1 SVFSES
7 ALEKKLSE
15 LSNSQQSVQTLSL
28 WLIHHRKHS
37 KTIVRVWYNE
47 LKKAQVPRK
56 LTLLYLANDV
66 IQNSKRKGPEFTQ
79 DFAPVI
85 VDAFKHV
92 SSQGDEGCKKQ
103 LGRVLSIWQERAV
116 YENEVLGK
124 LSEVLLVEKKA
135 KKRPYEEIKVND
147 EGFASRSSPGE
158 PPQTAD
164 LIRALQELENAA
176 SSDATLRQRIS
187 ALPPEVQD
195 TSLLHKVT
203 DKESGERLSRLVEEA
218 CMLLADYSGRLA
230 AEIDDRRQLTR
241 TLAVFLQ
248 SQKDGLAQNEQKLEE
263 YKRKL
268 ARVSQVRKELRSRL
282 NSLPDLSRLPSVTS
296 SHHCDGSKFN
306 AYLFLYTYFCR
317 YILVVFIALTKRFEE
332 TYKLTVL
339 MLKMFKK
346 DPEKKLLVTDK
357 GARMYTIISES
368 MSSGEKGGKHCH
380 DNSRALEDREREK
393 KLAKKRLYIVSAVC
407 LVFMVGEILGGYF
420 AGSLAV
426 MTDAAHLLVDL
437 TSFLISLCSLW
448 LSSRPATRTL
458 SYGWHRA
465 EILGALLSVFT
476 IWLVTGVLV
485 YVAVERIID
494 DDFTIEGTVMLITAG
509 CAVLANIIMALT
521 LHQSG
526 HGHSHGGLS
535 SHSHDHG
542 KEKGHGHANGNHC
555 DVEGQDGKKPQA
567 NASVRAAFVHVI
579 GDLLQ
584 SISVLVSALI
594 IFFKPEYKIADP
606 ICTFLFSLFVLG
618 TTFTI
623 MRDILIVLM
632 EGTPAAV
639 KYNEVRE
646 RLLKVKGVKAIHNLH
661 IWALTM
667 NQAVLSAHVA
677 IDDTVEPQ
685 VVLRE
690 ITQTS
695 FDTYSFHSITIQ
707 LEQEADQRP
716 DCSLCQGP
724 KK

>member
-1 SVFSES
+1 MSVFSEP

-37 KTIVRVWYNE
+37 KTIVKVWYNE
-47 LKKAQVPRK
+47 LKKAQVSRK
-56 LTLLYLANDV
+56 LTFLYLANDV

-79 DFAPVI
+79 DFSPVI

-92 SSQGDEGCKKQ
+92 SSEGDESCKKQ

-116 YENEVLGK
+116 YENDILDK
-124 LSEVLLVEKKA
+124 LSDVLQVEKKA

-147 EGFASRSSPGE
+147 DDFASQSSPAE

-176 SSDATLRQRIS
+176 SSDAALRQRIS
-187 ALPPEVQD
+187 TLPPEVQD

-248 SQKDGLAQNEQKLEE
+248 SQRDGLAQNEQKLEE

-282 NSLPDLSRLPSVTS
+282 SSLPDLSRLPNVTGGHVRLPS
-296 SHHCDGSKFN
+296 SGD
-306 AYLFLYTYFCR
+306 LYSPSDC
-317 YILVVFIALTKRFEE
+317 
-332 TYKLTVL
+332 
-339 MLKMFKK
+339 
-346 DPEKKLLVTDK
+346 
-357 GARMYTIISES
+357 
-368 MSSGEKGGKHCH
+368 MSSVEMRDSKHCH

-393 KLAKKRLYIVSAVC
+393 KLAKKRLYIVSVVC

-437 TSFLISLCSLW
+437 TSFIISLCSLW

-458 SYGWHRA
+458 NYGWHRA

-485 YVAVERIID
+485 YLAVDRLIQ
-494 DDFTIEGTVMLITAG
+494 DDFTIEGTVMLITSG
-509 CAVLANIIMALT
+509 CAVLANIIMAFT

-535 SHSHDHG
+535 GGHSHSHDNG
-542 KEKGHGHANGNHC
+542 KKNGHSKSNANHY
-555 DVEGQDGKKPQA
+555 DVEKHGSGKRQQA

-584 SISVLVSALI
+584 SVSVLVSALI

-618 TTFTI
+618 TTVTI
-623 MRDILIVLM
+623 MRDIIIVLM
-632 EGTPAAV
+632 EGTPAGV
-639 KYNEVRE
+639 NYNEVRE
-646 RLLKVKGVKAIHNLH
+646 QLLRVKGVKAVHNLH

-685 VVLRE
+685 EVLRE
-690 ITQTS
+690 MTQTCFTS
-695 FDTYSFHSITIQ
+695 YNFHSVTIQ
-707 LEQEADQRP
+707 LEHQADQRA
-716 DCSLCQGP
+716 DCSLCEDP
-724 KK
+724 TK

>member
-1 SVFSES
+1 MSVFSES
-7 ALEKKLSE
+7 ALEKKLAE

-37 KTIVRVWYNE
+37 KTIVKVWYNE
-47 LKKAQVPRK
+47 LKKAQVSRK
-56 LTLLYLANDV
+56 LTFLYLANDV
-66 IQNSKRKGPEFTQ
+66 IQNSKKKGPEFTQ
-79 DFAPVI
+79 DFAPLI
-85 VDAFKHV
+85 IDAFKHV
-92 SSQGDEGCKKQ
+92 SSEGEDGCKKQ
-103 LGRVLSIWQERAV
+103 LDRVLSIWQERAV
-116 YENEVLGK
+116 YENDLLDK
-124 LSEVLLVEKKA
+124 LSEVLHGEKKP
-135 KKRPYEEIKVND
+135 KKRPYEAIKVND
-147 EGFASRSSPGE
+147 EDFASQSSPAE

-176 SSDATLRQRIS
+176 SSDSALRQRIS

-195 TSLLHKVT
+195 TSLLHRVT

-241 TLAVFLQ
+241 LLALFLQ
-248 SQKDGLAQNEQKLEE
+248 SQRDGLAQNEQKLEE

-268 ARVSQVRKELRSRL
+268 ARVTQVRKELRSRL
-282 NSLPDLSRLPSVTS
+282 SSLPDLNLLPKVTGGHVRLPSS
-296 SHHCDGSKFN
+296 GD
-306 AYLFLYTYFCR
+306 LYSPSDCMPTG
-317 YILVVFIALTKRFEE
+317 E
-332 TYKLTVL
+332 TGQ
-339 MLKMFKK
+339 
-346 DPEKKLLVTDK
+346 DN
-357 GARMYTIISES
+357 
-368 MSSGEKGGKHCH
+368 KHCH
-380 DNSRALEDREREK
+380 DSNHALENREREK
-393 KLAKKRLYIVSAVC
+393 QLARRRLYIVSVVC

-426 MTDAAHLLVDL
+426 MTDAAHLLVDV
-437 TSFLISLCSLW
+437 TSFIISLCSLW
-448 LSSRPATRTL
+448 LSSRPATHTL

-485 YVAVERIID
+485 YLAVERLIND
-494 DDFTIEGTVMLITAG
+494 NYEIEGTVMLITSG

-535 SHSHDHG
+535 AHSH
-542 KEKGHGHANGNHC
+542 GHSHERKKAHSHTNTNHH
-555 DVEGQDGKKPQA
+555 DPEASKKPQG

-594 IFFKPEYKIADP
+594 IFFRPEYKIADP

-623 MRDILIVLM
+623 MRDILVVLM
-632 EGTPAAV
+632 EGTPAGVA
-639 KYNEVRE
+639 YGEVRG
-646 RLLKVKGVKAIHNLH
+646 RLLSITGVKAVHNLH

-667 NQAVLSAHVA
+667 NQVVLSAHVA
-677 IDDTVEPQ
+677 IDDGTDPQ
-685 VVLRE
+685 AMLSE
-690 ITQTS
+690 ITQFCFS
-695 FDTYSFHSITIQ
+695 TYSFHSVTIQ
-707 LEQEADQRP
+707 LEKQADQKP
-716 DCSLCQGP
+716 ECHLCQEP
-724 KK
+724 KH

>member
-1 SVFSES
+1 MSVFSDS

-37 KTIVRVWYNE
+37 KTIVKVWYNE
-47 LKKAQVPRK
+47 LKKAQVSRK
-56 LTLLYLANDV
+56 LTFLYLANDV

-79 DFAPVI
+79 DFAPFI

-92 SSQGDEGCKKQ
+92 SSEGEESCKKH
-103 LGRVLSIWQERAV
+103 LSRVLSIWKERAV
-116 YENEVLGK
+116 YENDVLNK
-124 LSEVLLVEKKA
+124 LSEVLQVENKA

-147 EGFASRSSPGE
+147 DDFASQSSPGE
-158 PPQTAD
+158 PPQTSE

-176 SSDATLRQRIS
+176 SSDAVLRQRIS
-187 ALPPEVQD
+187 ALPPEAQD

-241 TLAVFLQ
+241 TLASFLQ

-268 ARVSQVRKELRSRL
+268 ARVSLVRKELRSRL
-282 NSLPDLSRLPSVTS
+282 SNLPDLSRLPNVTGG
-296 SHHCDGSKFN
+296 HVR
-306 AYLFLYTYFCR
+306 L
-317 YILVVFIALTKRFEE
+317 
-332 TYKLTVL
+332 
-339 MLKMFKK
+339 
-346 DPEKKLLVTDK
+346 P
-357 GARMYTIISES
+357 
-368 MSSGEKGGKHCH
+368 SSGELYSPSDCLSSGDGKHCH
-380 DNSRALEDREREK
+380 DNCHIKEDRQHEK
-393 KLAKKRLYIVSAVC
+393 KIAKKCLYIVSAVC

-437 TSFLISLCSLW
+437 TSFIISLCSLW
-448 LSSRPATRTL
+448 LSSRPATHTL
-458 SYGWHRA
+458 SYGWHRT

-485 YVAVERIID
+485 YLAVDKLIHN
-494 DDFTIEGTVMLITAG
+494 DFTVEGTIMLITSG
-509 CAVLANIIMALT
+509 CAVLAKIIMALT

-535 SHSHDHG
+535 SHGHSHNHG
-542 KEKGHGHANGNHC
+542 KETGHSHAHANHY
-555 DVEGQDGKKPQA
+555 DVEKQAKQA

-584 SISVLVSALI
+584 SVSVLVSALI

-623 MRDILIVLM
+623 MRDIVIVLM
-632 EGTPAAV
+632 EGTPAGV
-639 KYNEVRE
+639 NYNEVRE
-646 RLLKVKGVKAIHNLH
+646 KLLKVKGVKALHNLH

-667 NQAVLSAHVA
+667 NHAVLSAHVA

-690 ITQTS
+690 ITQAC
-695 FDTYSFHSITIQ
+695 FITYSFHSVTIQ
-707 LEQEADQRP
+707 LEQQADQRP
-716 DCSLCQGP
+716 DCSLCQDP
-724 KK
+724 SK

>member
-1 SVFSES
+1 
-7 ALEKKLSE
+7 
-15 LSNSQQSVQTLSL
+15 
-28 WLIHHRKHS
+28 I
-37 KTIVRVWYNE
+37 
-47 LKKAQVPRK
+47 
-56 LTLLYLANDV
+56 
-66 IQNSKRKGPEFTQ
+66 
-79 DFAPVI
+79 
-85 VDAFKHV
+85 
-92 SSQGDEGCKKQ
+92 CKKQ

-116 YENEVLGK
+116 YENDILDK
-124 LSEVLLVEKKA
+124 LSDVLQVEKKA

-147 EGFASRSSPGE
+147 NDFASQSSPAE

-176 SSDATLRQRIS
+176 SSDAALRQRIS
-187 ALPPEVQD
+187 TLPPEVQD

-248 SQKDGLAQNEQKLEE
+248 SQRDGLAQNEQKLEE

-268 ARVSQVRKELRSRL
+268 ARVSQVATFAC
-282 NSLPDLSRLPSVTS
+282 PPP
-296 SHHCDGSKFN
+296 
-306 AYLFLYTYFCR
+306 A
-317 YILVVFIALTKRFEE
+317 IFIAPLIELDSHPITSLLDAIVVVCIRKTHHSLIRNC
-332 TYKLTVL
+332 LHTVRSHKASNNSAFAL
-339 MLKMFKK
+339 SLISSLHILEMLSLFTSVY
-346 DPEKKLLVTDK
+346 DC
-357 GARMYTIISES
+357 SFCFS
-368 MSSGEKGGKHCH
+368 MSSVEMRDSKHCH

-393 KLAKKRLYIVSAVC
+393 KLAKKRLYIVSVVC

-437 TSFLISLCSLW
+437 TSFIISLCSLW

-458 SYGWHRA
+458 NYGWHRA

-485 YVAVERIID
+485 YLAVDRLIQ
-494 DDFTIEGTVMLITAG
+494 DDFTIEGTVMLITSG
-509 CAVLANIIMALT
+509 CAVLANIIMAFT

-535 SHSHDHG
+535 GGHSHSHDNG
-542 KEKGHGHANGNHC
+542 KKNGHSKSNANHY
-555 DVEGQDGKKPQA
+555 DVEKHGSGKRQQA

-584 SISVLVSALI
+584 SVSVLVSALI

-618 TTFTI
+618 TTVTI
-623 MRDILIVLM
+623 MRDIIIVLM
-632 EGTPAAV
+632 EGTPAGV
-639 KYNEVRE
+639 NYNEVRE
-646 RLLKVKGVKAIHNLH
+646 QLLRVKGVKAVHNLH

-685 VVLRE
+685 EVLRE
-690 ITQTS
+690 MTQTCFTS
-695 FDTYSFHSITIQ
+695 YNFHSVTIQ
-707 LEQEADQRP
+707 LEHQADQRA
-716 DCSLCQGP
+716 DCSLCEDP
-724 KK
+724 TK